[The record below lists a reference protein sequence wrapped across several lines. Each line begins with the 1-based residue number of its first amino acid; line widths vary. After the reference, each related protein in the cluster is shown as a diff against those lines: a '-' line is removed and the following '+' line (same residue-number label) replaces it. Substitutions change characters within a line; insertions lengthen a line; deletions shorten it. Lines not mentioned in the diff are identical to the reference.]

1 MSKVFIA
8 TPIMRE
14 LDGRAILYGRAL
26 QSILQLE
33 WPGQIDHFISNGGDD
48 YSSPNGTVTAKYNL
62 ARDVFLAGRWEWFLA
77 AEYDMVVPPDGLKRL
92 VELDTDIAYGVYAFR
107 HGKRDGKY
115 RWSAATKLEGRS
127 VDTIASDPERAR
139 KYWGEAVNV
148 KGIGMGFTL
157 IKRHVIEAAPF
168 RVLEYACCDWALAL
182 DAQANGWQQ
191 QAHLGVPCGHM
202 TKAPSPR
209 ILWPDP
215 DEPEMARVEFL

>member
-33 WPGQIDHFISNGGDD
+33 WPGQLDHFISNGGDD
-48 YSSPNGTVTAKYNL
+48 YADPRGTVTRKYNE
-62 ARDVFLAGRWEWFLA
+62 ARDVFLAGDWDLFLA
-77 AEYDMVVPPDGLKRL
+77 AEYDMVVPPNGLKLL
-92 VELDTDIAYGVYAFR
+92 VDLDVDIAYGTYAFR
-107 HGKRDGKY
+107 HGLREGKY
-115 RWSAATKLEGRS
+115 RWSAATKIKDRS
-127 VDTIASDPERAR
+127 IETISGDSERAR
-139 KYWGEAVNV
+139 KYWGEAINV
-148 KGIGMGFTL
+148 AGIGMGFTL

-168 RVLEYACCDWALAL
+168 RTLEYACCDWALAL

-191 QAHLGVPCGHM
+191 QAHLGVACGHM
-202 TKAPSPR
+202 TRVPSMR

-215 DEPEMARVEFL
+215 DEPEMARVEML